1 MRISIGEKGVIEK
14 TVSFLLDEDCY
25 MPGCSNVTF
34 LEKLEEMDLKRINE
48 EPRFLFCLPG
58 K

>member
-14 TVSFLLDEDCY
+14 TVSFLHDEDCY

-48 EPRFLFCLPG
+48 EPRFLFC
-58 K
+58 